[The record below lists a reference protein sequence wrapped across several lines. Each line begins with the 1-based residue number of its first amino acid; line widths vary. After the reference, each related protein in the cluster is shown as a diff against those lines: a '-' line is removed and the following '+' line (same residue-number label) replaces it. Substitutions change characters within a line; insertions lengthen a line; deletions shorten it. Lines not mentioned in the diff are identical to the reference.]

1 MAFDGKHMVKL
12 LNATT
17 VGDATGETDV
27 CMMWKNHFSSLYN
40 SVHADHVKLE
50 VLSKLHNGNKCI
62 ADDTKAAARQSLN
75 CKQKKYGENGFQY
88 AGWNFYTLQCGTIT
102 T

>member
-1 MAFDGKHMVKL
+1 MYNKSLKQKPPASFITINQNSRL
-12 LNATT
+12 IPC
-17 VGDATGETDV
+17 TGEPDV

-62 ADDTKAAARQSLN
+62 TDNTKAAARQSLN
-75 CKQKKYGENGFQY
+75 CILKTKK
-88 AGWNFYTLQCGTIT
+88 
-102 T
+102 